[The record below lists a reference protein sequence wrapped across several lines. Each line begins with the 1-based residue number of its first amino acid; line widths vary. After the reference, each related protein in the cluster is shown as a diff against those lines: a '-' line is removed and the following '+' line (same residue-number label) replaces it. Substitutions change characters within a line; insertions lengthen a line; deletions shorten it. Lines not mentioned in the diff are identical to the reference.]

1 LPCKNLAA
9 RYAGGVIR
17 IEPALVVAL
26 TPHGEHAVVGRFL
39 CADQGLV
46 AAYVH
51 GGRGRNLRAVLQPGN
66 VVALDLA
73 ERRTG
78 QLPTATVHALASN
91 MALLHGAAGLAIVD
105 YAAALAAATLP
116 EAVPQP
122 RLFAQFAAIFAA
134 AGAGTDRLTIGAALV
149 RLELALLAELGL
161 GLDLGSCAATG
172 TADDLAFVSPKSR
185 QAVSRAAGAP
195 YAARLLPLPAFL
207 RDGGSA
213 DTGAL
218 AEGLA
223 LSGHF
228 LMRELVA
235 GSPAEAR
242 LTAARAR
249 MAGLLT
255 A

>member
-1 LPCKNLAA
+1 M
-9 RYAGGVIR
+9 IR
-17 IEPALVVAL
+17 IEPAIVVAL
-26 TPHGEHAVVGRFL
+26 SPHGEHAVVGRFL
-39 CADQGLV
+39 SADQGLV

-66 VVALDLA
+66 IVALELLQRRAAGLA
-73 ERRTG
+73 
-78 QLPTATVHALASN
+78 TATVYPISSN

-105 YAAALAAATLP
+105 YTSALAAATLP
-116 EAVPQP
+116 GSVPQP
-122 RLFAQFAAIFAA
+122 HLFPRFAAIFAA

-172 TADDLAFVSPKSR
+172 ATDDLAYVSPKSR
-185 QAVSRAAGAP
+185 QAVSQGAGDP

-207 RDGGSA
+207 RDGGPA
-213 DTGAL
+213 DADAL
-218 AEGLA
+218 AAGLK

-228 LMRELVA
+228 LARELIV

-242 LTAARAR
+242 LTTARNR
-249 MAGLLT
+249 VVGLLT